1 MEIERDNPNESCVPS
16 KLEEII
22 CTVGRV
28 EKYWKDT
35 PLFSEGEEATAFYF
49 IKSGILKLTR
59 KKRDGSTMLVGLC
72 QPKDLLGEFNFGGQ
86 KTTHTA
92 SATWMD
98 NGEIYVVDVAQAEK
112 MINQYPAI
120 RTEFIK
126 RIGIHCLRAQCE
138 VCNLLI
144 HNKEEAFYAVLIRLC
159 HSAGEKSDN
168 GIKINVPLRHHE
180 LGNFVGLTRESVT
193 RILGHLKSEGVISIL
208 DGGYLLIQ
216 NLPYLKEKIRC
227 KNCPLGFST
236 NFGK

>member
-1 MEIERDNPNESCVPS
+1 MELERDNHGESCVPS
-16 KLEEII
+16 KLEESI
-22 CTVGRV
+22 CSVARI

-35 PLFSEGEEATAFYF
+35 KLFSEGEEAEAFYY

-59 KKRDGSTMLVGLC
+59 RKRDGSTMLVGLC

-86 KTTHTA
+86 KSAHTT

-98 NGEIYVVDVAQAEK
+98 NGEIYVLDIEQAEK
-112 MINQYPAI
+112 MINQDIAV
-120 RTEFIK
+120 RSEFIK
-126 RIGIHCLRAQCE
+126 SLGIHCLRAQCK

-144 HNKEEAFYAVLIRLC
+144 HNKEEALYAVLIRLS
-159 HSAGEKSDN
+159 HSIGESV
-168 GIKINVPLRHHE
+168 GEGVKINVPLKHHE

-208 DGGYLLIQ
+208 DGGYLLVH

-227 KNCPLGFST
+227 KNCPIGLYSV
-236 NFGK
+236 